1 MAYNADIPQ
10 ASDDPSQSQ
19 GQILGNFQELN
30 TSNSVN
36 HGTYSD
42 ADQGKHKFLQMPE
55 QSSAPTTAA
64 NEAGLYTKEV
74 PTLAVTG
81 LYFRDE
87 SDGTER
93 QLTNLSITNL
103 VNAGTA
109 AGTLYRMDNPLRFTI
124 YSGVTN
130 AFSGS
135 ATVTFPAGYTTIF
148 GYSAVANDASVQK
161 ISAQGS
167 TAGITLHTENSVQI
181 SWYAIGQ
188 I

>member
-10 ASDDPSQSQ
+10 AADDPSQSQ
-19 GQILGNFQELN
+19 GQLLGNFQELN

-36 HGTYSD
+36 HVAYND
-42 ADQGKHKFLQMPE
+42 ADQGKHKFMQMPE
-55 QSSAPTTAA
+55 QSAAPTTAA
-64 NEAGLYTKEV
+64 DEGGLYTKEV

-87 SDGTER
+87 SSGTER

-109 AGTLYRMDNPLRFTI
+109 AGTLYRVDSPLRFTI

-135 ATVTFPAGYTTIF
+135 ATVTFPSAYATIF

-167 TAGITLHTENSVQI
+167 TTGFTLHTENSVQVG
-181 SWYAIGQ
+181 WYAIGQ